1 MRKIVLASSLVI
13 SLIMSACGDRA
24 TPPDAPKITVQS
36 ASLNSDTNTIVT
48 QEDYTTV
55 TLFGEL
61 GSKVF
66 INDKE
71 VGVFPESGSLEV
83 TFDIEEVGSYS
94 YKVYSESSYSKAS
107 QIIMIEVIKNEK
119 SASLGSVST
128 AGEAGAL
135 TVSQEGIIFVA
146 EKNHGVEIISIGP
159 IGFNDR
165 VSSDLLSTI
174 DSVDAVNVLLSDD
187 ESKLYVED
195 KDGKFHVLDI
205 SDLSHP
211 VELEVIDKIEKSVS
225 ILSEDATTRYR
236 VAACGLIAED
246 VSNPSDVRRKFIL
259 KDREIQDVVLVD
271 DDTKLLIA
279 HGKDGL
285 QLLDLNAPE
294 HPIMIASKDLEGD
307 TSGLSLL
314 KKDGI
319 LFVANGDRGV
329 EIFDL
334 DILLHE
340 MTR

>member
-1 MRKIVLASSLVI
+1 MRKIVLASSLAI
-13 SLIMSACGDRA
+13 SLIMIGCGDRSSPA
-24 TPPDAPKITVQS
+24 TTPKITLQS

-48 QEDYTTV
+48 KEDYTSV

-66 INDKE
+66 INDEE
-71 VGVFPESGSLEV
+71 VGTFPESGALEV
-83 TFDIEEVGSYS
+83 TFQLENVGSYRYEVQMKS
-94 YKVYSESSYSKAS
+94 DDASEN
-107 QIIMIEVIKNEK
+107 QTIMIEVIKQDE

-128 AGEAGAL
+128 AGTASAL
-135 TVSQEGIIFVA
+135 TVSQEGVVFVA
-146 EKNHGVEIISIGP
+146 EKNHGVEIIS

-174 DSVDAVNVLLSDD
+174 DTVDAVNVVLSDD
-187 ESKLYVED
+187 ENRLYVED
-195 KDGKFHVLDI
+195 KEGKFHVLDI

-211 VELEVIDKIEKSVS
+211 TELEVIDTIDRSVS
-225 ILSEDATTRYR
+225 ILSEDASTRYR
-236 VAACGLIAED
+236 VAACGLIGED
-246 VSNPSDVRRKFIL
+246 VSNPFDVKREFIL
-259 KDREIQDVVLVD
+259 KDRDIQDVVLVD
-271 DDTKLLIA
+271 NDTKLLVA

-285 QLLDLNAPE
+285 QLLDLTDPQN
-294 HPIMIASKDLEGD
+294 PIMIATKDLSGD

-319 LFVANGDRGV
+319 LFVANGDKGV